1 MVSNRLTKLYQIL
14 ISGGITRERESG
26 IEDVN
31 EYNPDFDQWM
41 TRASMN
47 QARDSHT
54 MIPKEQFVT
63 AVLGFKASI
72 KMDCFYRHKLFVK
85 LCKGKNVYVIGG
97 QEKSRAGVEVYS
109 IEKNQWTE
117 LQTAPRIQ
125 YMAACGLANSKI
137 FMIGGWI
144 TDTG

>member
-1 MVSNRLTKLYQIL
+1 M
-14 ISGGITRERESG
+14 
-26 IEDVN
+26 
-31 EYNPDFDQWM
+31 
-41 TRASMN
+41 
-47 QARDSHT
+47 
-54 MIPKEQFVT
+54 
-63 AVLGFKASI
+63 
-72 KMDCFYRHKLFVK
+72 
-85 LCKGKNVYVIGG
+85 YVIGG

>member
-1 MVSNRLTKLYQIL
+1 MVNNIFNKNYQIL

-54 MIPKEQFVT
+54 MIPKAPFD
-63 AVLGFKASI
+63 
-72 KMDCFYRHKLFVK
+72 MFYYLRLRRYDY
-85 LCKGKNVYVIGG
+85 L
-97 QEKSRAGVEVYS
+97 
-109 IEKNQWTE
+109 
-117 LQTAPRIQ
+117 
-125 YMAACGLANSKI
+125 
-137 FMIGGWI
+137 MILK
-144 TDTG
+144 